1 VLTAGRPMDPAMDPV
16 SHPAPLSRA
25 ACKVAVVCACYNRAA
40 YLAETIDSLL
50 QQDFDSFEVIVVND
64 GSSDPRVREIL
75 DGYGDDRLRVI
86 HQDNAG
92 FVQAIRR
99 AIAASQA
106 PFIAIQGA
114 GDVSHPQ
121 RLARQ
126 YAFLA
131 ANPEVA
137 IAGCRYHNVTKR
149 AGSDDVKRLGKCRN
163 PEPTAAEIRRGNP
176 FAHGEV
182 MIRRACYD
190 AVGGYRPF
198 FVNSQD
204 KDLWLRLSM
213 RYRLCIIEE
222 VLYERRIFA
231 ADGIAASLKKTL
243 GQIAFSRVADRCHDE
258 RLRGLEDSVDR
269 YGVLALSQLPRGAM
283 TTFRVARAVR
293 QVVGFDAVAFDE
305 LKDVR
310 YLYGRWNYV
319 VAAAVYLGLTALRW
333 RRRPKNEAVK

>member
-1 VLTAGRPMDPAMDPV
+1 
-16 SHPAPLSRA
+16 
-25 ACKVAVVCACYNRAA
+25 
-40 YLAETIDSLL
+40 
-50 QQDFDSFEVIVVND
+50 VIVVND

-75 DGYGDDRLRVI
+75 DGYRDARLRVI

-131 ANPEVA
+131 AHPEVA
-137 IAGCRYHNVTKR
+137 MAGCRYHNVTKR
-149 AGSDDVKRLGKCRN
+149 AGSDDVRRLGKCRN

-190 AVGGYRPF
+190 AVGGYRTF

-213 RYRLCIIEE
+213 
-222 VLYERRIFA
+222 
-231 ADGIAASLKKTL
+231 TL
-243 GQIAFSRVADRCHDE
+243 PPAHHR
-258 RLRGLEDSVDR
+258 
-269 YGVLALSQLPRGAM
+269 RGALRAPD
-283 TTFRVARAVR
+283 FCRRRDCGQPEEDARPDCLFA
-293 QVVGFDAVAFDE
+293 
-305 LKDVR
+305 
-310 YLYGRWNYV
+310 
-319 VAAAVYLGLTALRW
+319 
-333 RRRPKNEAVK
+333 RRRPLSR

>member
-1 VLTAGRPMDPAMDPV
+1 MDPLLPP
-16 SHPAPLSRA
+16 SPLPSA
-25 ACKVAVVCACYNRAA
+25 ACQVSVVCACYNRAA
-40 YLAETIDSLL
+40 YLGETIDSLL
-50 QQDFDSFEVIVVND
+50 QQDFDDFEVIVVND

-75 DGYGDDRLRVI
+75 DGYRDARLRVI

-99 AIAASQA
+99 AIAASKA

-131 ANPEVA
+131 AHPEVA
-137 IAGCRYHNVTKR
+137 MAGCRYHNVTKR
-149 AGSDDVKRLGKCRN
+149 AGSDDMRRLGKFSN

-190 AVGGYRPF
+190 AVGGYRTF

-213 RYRLCIIEE
+213 TYRLRIIDE

-243 GQIAFSRVADRCHDE
+243 SQIAFSRVADRCHDE
-258 RLRGLEDSVDR
+258 RLRGQQDCVDR
-269 YGVLALSQLPRGAM
+269 YGVLALSRLPGGAM

-293 QVVGFDAVAFDE
+293 QVVGFDAVSFHE

-310 YLYGRWNYV
+310 YLYGRWNYL
-319 VAAAVYLGLTALRW
+319 VAVAVYLGLSLARS
-333 RRRPKNEAVK
+333 RRLPKKWISDITPARFR